1 MWRRVKKKSKV
12 LFIFVLSLVPGRS
25 FVCLVFPLAFFFF
38 FWLAA
43 LVCLAR
49 KLQEKWALN
58 CGGGR
63 RGPWL
68 AVGVLFTY
76 ASVFSIVRRAN
87 AQTEQRKGV

>member
-25 FVCLVFPLAFFFF
+25 FVCLVFPLAFFF
-38 FWLAA
+38 WLAA

-63 RGPWL
+63 RGSWL

>member
-1 MWRRVKKKSKV
+1 M
-12 LFIFVLSLVPGRS
+12 
-25 FVCLVFPLAFFFF
+25 
-38 FWLAA
+38 
-43 LVCLAR
+43 CLAR

-63 RGPWL
+63 RGSWL

-87 AQTEQRKGV
+87 AQTEQRKRGVKGEKRGWGARSVAVCGLLLFSPFFF